1 MNGLV
6 AANTLLG
13 ASLYG
18 VVFLTAAFILARF
31 VRRVARRIETH
42 LTDATGLRFASDL
55 VQILI
60 YAIACILYAH
70 LIPELRSL
78 ATAVLA
84 GAGVVSVVV
93 GLAAQS
99 TLSNLISGVSL
110 VLNRAISIGDKIK
123 LTTPNGL
130 TTATVEQL
138 SLGYTLLRD
147 LDGNEILV
155 PNSIMVSNILIRIV
169 GKDEDASDQRNI
181 L

>member
-1 MNGLV
+1 MNTLF

-18 VVFLTAAFILARF
+18 IAFLTVAFILARL
-31 VRRVARRIETH
+31 VHRVEKRIETH
-42 LTDATGLRFASDL
+42 LSDATGLRFASDL

-60 YAIACILYAH
+60 YVMACIFYAH
-70 LIPELRSL
+70 LIPELRAI

-84 GAGVVSVVV
+84 GAGIVSVVV

-110 VLNRAISIGDKIK
+110 VLNRAISIGDKVK
-123 LTTPNGL
+123 LSTSNGF
-130 TTATVEQL
+130 TAPAIVEQL

-147 LDGNEILV
+147 PDGNEILV
-155 PNSIMVSNILIRIV
+155 PNSIMVSNILIRIG
-169 GKDEDASDQRNI
+169 GKNAE

>member
-1 MNGLV
+1 MNGLF

-18 VVFLTAAFILARF
+18 VVFLAAAFTVARF
-31 VRRVARRIETH
+31 VRKVERRIEIH
-42 LTDATGLRFASDL
+42 LSDATGLRFASAFI
-55 VQILI
+55 QILI
-60 YAIACILYAH
+60 YVVACIFYAH
-70 LIPELRSL
+70 LIPELRAL

-110 VLNRAISIGDKIK
+110 VMNRAVSIGDKVK
-123 LTTPNGL
+123 LTTPIGL

-138 SLGYTLLRD
+138 SLGYTVLRD
-147 LDGNEILV
+147 LEGNEILV
-155 PNSIMVSNILIRIV
+155 PNSIMVSNILIRIA
-169 GKDEDASDQRNI
+169 GKSG
-181 L
+181 

>member
-1 MNGLV
+1 MNAKDFL

-18 VVFLTAAFILARF
+18 IAFLSVAFILSRF
-31 VRRVARRIETH
+31 IRRVERRVEAH
-42 LTDATGLRFASDL
+42 LSDSTGLRFASGL
-55 VQILI
+55 VQVLI
-60 YAIACILYAH
+60 YVIAVIFYAH
-70 LIPELRSL
+70 LIPELRAM

-93 GLAAQS
+93 GMAAQS

-110 VLNRAISIGDKIK
+110 VMNRAISIGDKVK
-123 LTTPNGL
+123 LNTSNGF
-130 TTATVEQL
+130 TAAATVEQL

-147 LDGNEILV
+147 QDGNEILV
-155 PNSIMVSNILIRIV
+155 PNSIMVSNILVRIAE
-169 GKDEDASDQRNI
+169 KN